1 MITADNK
8 NKYVK
13 QREQLHNQIKMTD
26 NENLK
31 NQYRLQIEDS
41 KVKQA
46 EEQAERRR
54 RQRDLKKQEIKEEY
68 YLLNKRTINLYRKLG
83 LIKSNRAINE
93 RYNKSNS
100 FFQSCE
106 IQNHFPKLETITDFI
121 LDIENIVRNIDYL
134 ISDDDNL
141 IFSKESIKR
150 ALEQL
155 KERYQNLKIKILTEY
170 YMS

>member
-46 EEQAERRR
+46 EEQAEKRKK
-54 RQRDLKKQEIKEEY
+54 QRDLKKQEIKEEY

-83 LIKSNRAINE
+83 LIKSNRQINE
-93 RYNKSNS
+93 RLNKSNS
-100 FFQSCE
+100 FLQSCE
-106 IQNHFPKLETITDFI
+106 VQKHFPKLDTLSDLIF
-121 LDIENIVRNIDYL
+121 DIENIISNIDYL
-134 ISDDDNL
+134 IDDM
-141 IFSKESIKR
+141 FSKESIVR
-150 ALEQL
+150 ALQQL
-155 KERYQNLKIKILTEY
+155 QERYKQLKIKILTEY

>member
-46 EEQAERRR
+46 EEQAEKRKK
-54 RQRDLKKQEIKEEY
+54 QMDLKKQEIKEEY
-68 YLLNKRTINLYRKLG
+68 YLLNKKTINIYRKLG
-83 LIKSNRAINE
+83 LIKSNRQINE
-93 RYNKSNS
+93 RLNKSNS
-100 FFQSCE
+100 FLQSCE
-106 IQNHFPKLETITDFI
+106 VQKHFPKLDTLSDLIF
-121 LDIENIVRNIDYL
+121 DIENIISNIDYL
-134 ISDDDNL
+134 IDDM
-141 IFSKESIKR
+141 FSKESIVR
-150 ALEQL
+150 ALQQL
-155 KERYQNLKIKILTEY
+155 QERYKQLKIKILTEY

>member
-46 EEQAERRR
+46 EEQAEKRR
-54 RQRDLKKQEIKEEY
+54 RQRDAKKQEIKEEY

-83 LIKSNRAINE
+83 LIKSNRQINE
-93 RYNKSNS
+93 RLNKSNS
-100 FFQSCE
+100 FLQSCE
-106 IQNHFPKLETITDFI
+106 VQKHFPKLDTLSDLIF
-121 LDIENIVRNIDYL
+121 DIENIISNIDYL
-134 ISDDDNL
+134 IDDM
-141 IFSKESIKR
+141 FSKESIVR
-150 ALEQL
+150 ALQQL
-155 KERYQNLKIKILTEY
+155 QDRYKQLKIKILTEY

>member
-46 EEQAERRR
+46 EEQAEKRKK
-54 RQRDLKKQEIKEEY
+54 QRDLKKQEIKEEY

-83 LIKSNRAINE
+83 LIKSNRQINE
-93 RYNKSNS
+93 RLNKSNS
-100 FFQSCE
+100 FLQSCE
-106 IQNHFPKLETITDFI
+106 VQKHFPKLDTLSDLIF
-121 LDIENIVRNIDYL
+121 DIENIISNVDYL
-134 ISDDDNL
+134 IDDM
-141 IFSKESIKR
+141 FSKESIVR
-150 ALEQL
+150 ALQQL
-155 KERYQNLKIKILTEY
+155 QERYKQLKIKILTEY

>member
-46 EEQAERRR
+46 EEQAEKRKK
-54 RQRDLKKQEIKEEY
+54 QRDLKKQEIKEEY

-83 LIKSNRAINE
+83 LIKSNRQINE
-93 RYNKSNS
+93 RLNKSNS
-100 FFQSCE
+100 FLQSCE
-106 IQNHFPKLETITDFI
+106 VQKHFPKLDTLSDLIF
-121 LDIENIVRNIDYL
+121 DIENIISNIDYL
-134 ISDDDNL
+134 IDDM
-141 IFSKESIKR
+141 FSKESIVR

-155 KERYQNLKIKILTEY
+155 QERYKQLKIKILTEY

>member
-46 EEQAERRR
+46 EEQAEKRRK
-54 RQRDLKKQEIKEEY
+54 QRDLKKQEIKEEY

-83 LIKSNRAINE
+83 LIKSNRQINE
-93 RYNKSNS
+93 RLNKSNS
-100 FFQSCE
+100 FLQSCE
-106 IQNHFPKLETITDFI
+106 VQKHFPKLDTLSDLIF
-121 LDIENIVRNIDYL
+121 DIENIISNIDYL
-134 ISDDDNL
+134 IDDM
-141 IFSKESIKR
+141 FSKESIVR
-150 ALEQL
+150 ALQQL
-155 KERYQNLKIKILTEY
+155 QERYKQLKIKILTEY

>member
-46 EEQAERRR
+46 EEQAEKRKK
-54 RQRDLKKQEIKEEY
+54 QRDLKKQEIKEEY
-68 YLLNKRTINLYRKLG
+68 YLLNKKTINIYRKLG
-83 LIKSNRAINE
+83 LIKSNRQINE
-93 RYNKSNS
+93 RLNKSNS
-100 FFQSCE
+100 FLQSCE
-106 IQNHFPKLETITDFI
+106 VQKHFPKLDTLSDLIF
-121 LDIENIVRNIDYL
+121 DIENIISNIDYL
-134 ISDDDNL
+134 IDDM
-141 IFSKESIKR
+141 FSKESIVR
-150 ALEQL
+150 ALQQL
-155 KERYQNLKIKILTEY
+155 QERYKQLKIKILTEY

>member
-1 MITADNK
+1 MIIADNK

-46 EEQAERRR
+46 EEQAEKRKK
-54 RQRDLKKQEIKEEY
+54 QRDLKKQEIKEEY

-83 LIKSNRAINE
+83 LIKSNRQINE
-93 RYNKSNS
+93 RLNKSNS
-100 FFQSCE
+100 FLQSCE
-106 IQNHFPKLETITDFI
+106 VQKHFPKLDTLSDLIF
-121 LDIENIVRNIDYL
+121 DIENIISNVDYL
-134 ISDDDNL
+134 IDDM
-141 IFSKESIKR
+141 FSKESIVR
-150 ALEQL
+150 ALQQL
-155 KERYQNLKIKILTEY
+155 QERYKQLKIKILTEY

>member
-46 EEQAERRR
+46 EEQAEKRKK
-54 RQRDLKKQEIKEEY
+54 QRDLKKQEIKEEY

-83 LIKSNRAINE
+83 LIKSNRQINE
-93 RYNKSNS
+93 RLNKSNS
-100 FFQSCE
+100 FLQSCE
-106 IQNHFPKLETITDFI
+106 VQKHFPKLDTLSDLIF
-121 LDIENIVRNIDYL
+121 DIENIISNVDYL
-134 ISDDDNL
+134 IDDM
-141 IFSKESIKR
+141 FSKESIVR
-150 ALEQL
+150 ALQQL
-155 KERYQNLKIKILTEY
+155 QERYKQLKIKILTEF

>member
-26 NENLK
+26 NEKLK

-46 EEQAERRR
+46 EEQAEKRKK
-54 RQRDLKKQEIKEEY
+54 QRDLKKQEIKEEY

-83 LIKSNRAINE
+83 LIKSNRQINE
-93 RYNKSNS
+93 RLNKSNS
-100 FFQSCE
+100 FLQSCE
-106 IQNHFPKLETITDFI
+106 VQKHFPKLDTLSDLIF
-121 LDIENIVRNIDYL
+121 DIENIISNVDYL
-134 ISDDDNL
+134 IDDM
-141 IFSKESIKR
+141 FSKESIVR
-150 ALEQL
+150 ALKQL
-155 KERYQNLKIKILTEY
+155 QERYKQLKIKILTEF

>member
-26 NENLK
+26 NEKLK

-46 EEQAERRR
+46 EEQAEKRKK
-54 RQRDLKKQEIKEEY
+54 QRDLKKQEIKEEY
-68 YLLNKRTINLYRKLG
+68 YLLNKRTINIYRKLG
-83 LIKSNRAINE
+83 LIKSNRQINE
-93 RYNKSNS
+93 RLNKSNS
-100 FFQSCE
+100 FLQSCE
-106 IQNHFPKLETITDFI
+106 VQKHFPKLDTLSDLIF
-121 LDIENIVRNIDYL
+121 DIENIISNVDYL
-134 ISDDDNL
+134 IDDM
-141 IFSKESIKR
+141 FSKESIVR
-150 ALEQL
+150 ALQQL
-155 KERYQNLKIKILTEY
+155 QERYKQLKIKILTEY

>member
-1 MITADNK
+1 MITADNQ

-26 NENLK
+26 NEKLK

-46 EEQAERRR
+46 EEQAEKRRK
-54 RQRDLKKQEIKEEY
+54 QRDLKKQEIKEEY
-68 YLLNKRTINLYRKLG
+68 YTLNKKMIAIYRKIG
-83 LIKSNRAINE
+83 LIRSNRGINE

-100 FFQSCE
+100 FLQSCE

-121 LDIENIVRNIDYL
+121 LDIENIVRNLDYL
-134 ISDDDNL
+134 IYDDEDL

-150 ALEQL
+150 VLEQL
-155 KERYQNLKIKILTEY
+155 KERYQQLKIKILTEF

>member
-1 MITADNK
+1 MITANNQ

-26 NENLK
+26 NEDLK

-41 KVKQA
+41 KVNQA
-46 EEQAERRR
+46 EEQAEKRR
-54 RQRDLKKQEIKEEY
+54 RQRDAKKQEIKEEY

-83 LIKSNRAINE
+83 LIKSNRGINE
-93 RYNKSNS
+93 RLNKSNS
-100 FFQSCE
+100 FLQSCE
-106 IQNHFPKLETITDFI
+106 VQKHFPKLETLTDLIF
-121 LDIENIVRNIDYL
+121 DIEKIIVNIDKF
-134 ISDDDNL
+134 IDDL
-141 IFSKESIKR
+141 FSKESIVR

-155 KERYQNLKIKILTEY
+155 KERYKELKIKILTEY

>member
-26 NENLK
+26 NEKLK

-46 EEQAERRR
+46 EEQAEKRKK
-54 RQRDLKKQEIKEEY
+54 QRDLKKQEIKEEY

-83 LIKSNRAINE
+83 LIKSNRQINE
-93 RYNKSNS
+93 RLNKSNS
-100 FFQSCE
+100 FLQSCE
-106 IQNHFPKLETITDFI
+106 VQKHFPKLDTLSDLIF
-121 LDIENIVRNIDYL
+121 DIENIISNIDYL
-134 ISDDDNL
+134 IDDM
-141 IFSKESIKR
+141 FSKESIVR
-150 ALEQL
+150 ALQQL
-155 KERYQNLKIKILTEY
+155 QERYKQLKIKILTEY

>member
-8 NKYVK
+8 NQYVK
-13 QREQLHNQIKMTD
+13 QREQLHQQIKMTD

-46 EEQAERRR
+46 EEQAEKRKK
-54 RQRDLKKQEIKEEY
+54 QRELKKQEIKEEY

-83 LIKSNRAINE
+83 LIKSNRGINE
-93 RYNKSNS
+93 RLNKSNS
-100 FFQSCE
+100 FLQSCE
-106 IQNHFPKLETITDFI
+106 VQKHFPKLDTLTDLIF
-121 LDIENIVRNIDYL
+121 DIENIISNINYF
-134 ISDDDNL
+134 IDDMFNRD
-141 IFSKESIKR
+141 SIVR

-155 KERYQNLKIKILTEY
+155 QERYKELKLKILTEY

>member
-46 EEQAERRR
+46 EEQAEKRKK
-54 RQRDLKKQEIKEEY
+54 QRDLKKHEIKEEY

-83 LIKSNRAINE
+83 LIKSNRQINE
-93 RYNKSNS
+93 RLNKSNS
-100 FFQSCE
+100 FLQSCE
-106 IQNHFPKLETITDFI
+106 LQKHFPKLDTLSDLIF
-121 LDIENIVRNIDYL
+121 DIENIISNIDYL
-134 ISDDDNL
+134 IDDM
-141 IFSKESIKR
+141 FSKESIVR
-150 ALEQL
+150 ALQQL
-155 KERYQNLKIKILTEY
+155 QERYKQLKIKILTEY

>member
-46 EEQAERRR
+46 EEQAEKRKK
-54 RQRDLKKQEIKEEY
+54 QRDLKKQEIKEEY

-83 LIKSNRAINE
+83 LIKSNRQINE
-93 RYNKSNS
+93 RLNKSNS
-100 FFQSCE
+100 FLQSCE
-106 IQNHFPKLETITDFI
+106 VQKHFPKLDTLSDLIF
-121 LDIENIVRNIDYL
+121 DIENIISNIDYL
-134 ISDDDNL
+134 IDDM
-141 IFSKESIKR
+141 FSKESIVR
-150 ALEQL
+150 ALQQL
-155 KERYQNLKIKILTEY
+155 QDRYKQLKIKILTEY

>member
-46 EEQAERRR
+46 EEQAEKRRK
-54 RQRDLKKQEIKEEY
+54 QRDLKKQEIKEEY

-83 LIKSNRAINE
+83 LIKSNRQINE
-93 RYNKSNS
+93 RLNKSNS
-100 FFQSCE
+100 FLQSCE
-106 IQNHFPKLETITDFI
+106 VQKHFPKLDTLSDLIF
-121 LDIENIVRNIDYL
+121 DIENIISNIDYL
-134 ISDDDNL
+134 IDDM
-141 IFSKESIKR
+141 FSKESIVR

-155 KERYQNLKIKILTEY
+155 QERYKQLKIKILTEY

>member
-46 EEQAERRR
+46 EEQAEKRKK
-54 RQRDLKKQEIKEEY
+54 QRDLKKQEIKEEY

-83 LIKSNRAINE
+83 LIKSNRQINE
-93 RYNKSNS
+93 RLNKSNS
-100 FFQSCE
+100 FLQSCE
-106 IQNHFPKLETITDFI
+106 IQKHFPKLDTLSDLIF
-121 LDIENIVRNIDYL
+121 DIENIISNIDYL
-134 ISDDDNL
+134 IDD
-141 IFSKESIKR
+141 IFSKESIVR
-150 ALEQL
+150 ALQQL
-155 KERYQNLKIKILTEY
+155 QERYKQLKIKILTEY

>member
-46 EEQAERRR
+46 EEQAEKRKK
-54 RQRDLKKQEIKEEY
+54 QRDLKKQEIKEEY
-68 YLLNKRTINLYRKLG
+68 YLLNKRTINIYRKLG
-83 LIKSNRAINE
+83 LIKSNRQINE
-93 RYNKSNS
+93 RLNKSNS
-100 FFQSCE
+100 FLQSCE
-106 IQNHFPKLETITDFI
+106 VQKHFPKLDTLSDLIF
-121 LDIENIVRNIDYL
+121 DIENIISNIDYL
-134 ISDDDNL
+134 IDDM
-141 IFSKESIKR
+141 FSKESIVI
-150 ALEQL
+150 ALQQL
-155 KERYQNLKIKILTEY
+155 QERYKQLKIKILTEY